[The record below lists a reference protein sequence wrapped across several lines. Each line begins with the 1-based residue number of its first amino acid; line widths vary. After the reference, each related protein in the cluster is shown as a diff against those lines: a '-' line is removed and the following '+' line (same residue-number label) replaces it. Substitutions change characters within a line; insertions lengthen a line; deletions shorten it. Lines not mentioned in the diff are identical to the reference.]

1 MGKIGSIFLGLISL
15 FLLIGPFRTPI
26 IDGIKGWRTL
36 TTYNEENVMPDAA
49 GAANI
54 TLSYDLY
61 QAALGEVILPI
72 TTNTT
77 GAPAPASYSESD
89 KKLLVDGLNV
99 GEYQRVHVDYYGET
113 DDPVMQILGPF
124 LAFIIFFGVAGAI
137 IWAMVSKSGS
147 RG

>member
-1 MGKIGSIFLGLISL
+1 MKIGTIFIGLIVL

-26 IDGIKGWRTL
+26 TDGIKGWRTID
-36 TTYNEENVMPDAA
+36 TYNEANVTPNAA

-61 QAALGEVILPI
+61 QSALGEIQLPI
-72 TTNTT
+72 TSNTT
-77 GAPAPASYSESD
+77 GSPAPASYSESD

-99 GEYQRVHVDYYGET
+99 GEYQTIRVDYYGET
-113 DDPVMQILGPF
+113 DDVVMRILGPF
-124 LAFIIFFGVAGAI
+124 LSFLIFFGMTGLI
-137 IWAMVSKSGS
+137 IWSLAKKSGR